1 MAEEFNF
8 HLDENLRQSQNAS
21 KNHHYEEER
30 KRNVSR
36 LAQAKRNR
44 KKAEGTLIL

>member
-1 MAEEFNF
+1 MGEEFTF
-8 HLDENLRQSQNAS
+8 YLDENLRKSQNAS
-21 KNHHYEEER
+21 KNHHYEEDR

-44 KKAEGTLIL
+44 KKAEGNLSL